1 MSEENVEIVRRAWEF
16 EAYGSADR
24 AEALATFDP
33 NVVYTP
39 VEEGP
44 SDGLD
49 ALLDYI
55 ERWGAVWEEL
65 EMTAEEFI
73 DGGDRVVVSG
83 YFRGRGRG
91 SGVEVDTRFYEVYTL
106 RDGKI
111 VRLDEF
117 IGRADALEAA
127 GLSE

>member
-1 MSEENVEIVRRAWEF
+1 
-16 EAYGSADR
+16 
-24 AEALATFDP
+24 
-33 NVVYTP
+33 
-39 VEEGP
+39 
-44 SDGLD
+44 
-49 ALLDYI
+49 
-55 ERWGAVWEEL
+55 VWEEL

-117 IGRADALEAA
+117 TGRADALEAA